1 MKDVLDYT
9 EDELRALSIDEL
21 RSLQQISVNK
31 ESLFN
36 TKQLV
41 EKTLINSFN

>member
-21 RSLQQISVNK
+21 RSLQQISANK

-41 EKTLINSFN
+41 EKTLINSL